1 MIAEDAT
8 RDSLGADI
16 VTYEF
21 GARPCLDESPRSG
34 LIVSVIDE
42 MGMTNTACGLAND
55 KSAERCPRKSVMD
68 DHTGPPQADFPRR
81 QRLAHHHE
89 VMQAARAG
97 QARLE
102 RQVAHVVRFMQQ
114 SLRVFL
120 GEECK
125 KRLGGTPAHAEK

>member
-42 MGMTNTACGLAND
+42 MGMTNTACGHAND
-55 KSAERCPRKSVMD
+55 KSAERCPRISVMD
-68 DHTGPPQADFPRR
+68 DHTGPPLAGGPRR
-81 QRLAHHHE
+81 RRRARPRGGGR
-89 VMQAARAG
+89 AARAG
-97 QARLE
+97 RAR
-102 RQVAHVVRFMQQ
+102 
-114 SLRVFL
+114 
-120 GEECK
+120 
-125 KRLGGTPAHAEK
+125 